1 MKLFPS
7 AVVLAAAALASH
19 FAFAASSVSI
29 DQHAWHNRLLV
40 IFAADLQSPQLAA
53 QRAAIAETG
62 SGFKERDLA
71 LIEVI
76 GDSVKGASEN
86 ANTLRQRFGVKPH
99 SFHALLVGKDG
110 GVKIDSPQP
119 ISASELTS
127 TVDAMP
133 MRRQEAGS
141 KLP

>member
-1 MKLFPS
+1 MKLSLLAPVF
-7 AVVLAAAALASH
+7 AAAVASQ
-19 FAFAASSVSI
+19 FGFAASSVSI
-29 DQHAWHNRLLV
+29 DQHTWHDRLLV
-40 IFAADLQSPQLAA
+40 IFAADPQSVQLAA
-53 QRAAIAETG
+53 QRAAIEETG

-86 ANTLRQRFGVKPH
+86 ANALRQRFGVKQH
-99 SFHALLVGKDG
+99 SFRALLVGKDG
-110 GVKIDSPQP
+110 GVKIDSPKP

-127 TVDAMP
+127 TIDAMP

>member
-7 AVVLAAAALASH
+7 VIVLAAAVFASH
-19 FAFAASSVSI
+19 FAFAASPVSI
-29 DQHAWHNRLLV
+29 DQHRWHDRLLV
-40 IFAADLQSPQLAA
+40 IFAANPQSAQLAA
-53 QRAAIAETG
+53 QRAAIEETG
-62 SGFKERDLA
+62 SGFKERNLT

-86 ANTLRQRFGVKPH
+86 ASTLRQRFGVKQH
-99 SFHALLVGKDG
+99 SFRALLVGKDG

-127 TVDAMP
+127 TIDAMP
-133 MRRQEAGS
+133 MRRQEAAA